1 MIMYRYQRIFIVK
14 KNLKFISPIYIF
26 PYSNWNRLCH
36 KVSVKKKRKRTQDN
50 CFRTDGETNARLE
63 CSSLVNQVRI
73 SIRGI
78 DEGIDAVLS
87 YIRAQMSECSSSL
100 FLPSLLLFF
109 FFSIDQKRKIF
120 SRQKE
125 GSRDVIWLN
134 LARFNMACGTLVA
147 DRWRQGNVA
156 RAPYKEKRSVLT
168 QHPQGRCHL
177 LLPPHG
183 LETEPAGPLRTNSF
197 LVFYRITSRVPVSSI
212 VHVCTRFNVTT
223 LLGISRMQRVLFFF
237 LKQSLRSLRQLLRP
251 SIFGEMIE
259 DEQ

>member
-1 MIMYRYQRIFIVK
+1 MFQPREPGKDFHPGNRRRNRRGSIVYQGTDVRVQ
-14 KNLKFISPIYIF
+14 LLSLSSF
-26 PYSNWNRLCH
+26 P
-36 KVSVKKKRKRTQDN
+36 
-50 CFRTDGETNARLE
+50 
-63 CSSLVNQVRI
+63 SS
-73 SIRGI
+73 
-78 DEGIDAVLS
+78 
-87 YIRAQMSECSSSL
+87 
-100 FLPSLLLFF
+100 FF

-197 LVFYRITSRVPVSSI
+197 LVFYRITSRVPASSI

-259 DEQ
+259 DEQQKICKN

>member
-78 DEGIDAVLS
+78 DEGIDAALS

-109 FFSIDQKRKIF
+109 FFQSTRKEKSF
-120 SRQKE
+120 HGRRREAETWSGLTWP
-125 GSRDVIWLN
+125 GSIWL
-134 LARFNMACGTLVA
+134 AEHWSRIG
-147 DRWRQGNVA
+147 GG
-156 RAPYKEKRSVLT
+156 KETWHV
-168 QHPQGRCHL
+168 P
-177 LLPPHG
+177 
-183 LETEPAGPLRTNSF
+183 RTKKNEAF
-197 LVFYRITSRVPVSSI
+197 
-212 VHVCTRFNVTT
+212 
-223 LLGISRMQRVLFFF
+223 
-237 LKQSLRSLRQLLRP
+237 
-251 SIFGEMIE
+251 
-259 DEQ
+259 

>member
-1 MIMYRYQRIFIVK
+1 MQ
-14 KNLKFISPIYIF
+14 LLSLSSF
-26 PYSNWNRLCH
+26 P
-36 KVSVKKKRKRTQDN
+36 
-50 CFRTDGETNARLE
+50 
-63 CSSLVNQVRI
+63 SS
-73 SIRGI
+73 
-78 DEGIDAVLS
+78 
-87 YIRAQMSECSSSL
+87 
-100 FLPSLLLFF
+100 FF

-197 LVFYRITSRVPVSSI
+197 LVFYRITSRVPASSI